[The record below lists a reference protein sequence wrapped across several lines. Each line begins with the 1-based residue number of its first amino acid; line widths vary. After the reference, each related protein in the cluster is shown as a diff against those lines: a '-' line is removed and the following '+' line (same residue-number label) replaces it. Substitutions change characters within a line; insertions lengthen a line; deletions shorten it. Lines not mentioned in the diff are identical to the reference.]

1 MTKPRQ
7 LGRVLVANRGE
18 IAVRVIRACR
28 AAGLPAVAVF
38 SDADRGARHVA
49 LADAAVH
56 VGPAPARESYLSI
69 PRLLAAA
76 REAGCGAVHPG
87 YGFLSEN
94 ADFGRAVEE
103 AGLIWIGPPPAAME
117 AMGSKISARERMRA
131 AGVPVVPGALIE
143 MFEENEENEE
153 KEKKKISLNGEEAGD
168 RAGARRAAPPRP
180 ATSGTLEEIP
190 SSVLSLGF
198 PVVVKASAGG
208 GGKGMRIV
216 RDASSLSEAISS
228 CRREALAAFGDA
240 TVYVEKYLPAP
251 RHIEV
256 QIFGDTFGNVVAL
269 GERECSLQRRHQ
281 KVIEECPSPAVTP
294 ELRARLQKVACDAAR
309 AVGYVNAGTV
319 EFLLEPSGTFYFL
332 EMNSRLQVEHPVTE
346 EAFGVDLVALQLR
359 IAAGEKLPELPSA
372 PAAHAIEAR
381 VYAED
386 PDAGFLPQAGR
397 LLTWIEPSGPGVR
410 VDSGVA
416 AGQLVDI
423 HYDPLLAKIVAK
435 GKDREEARTRLVA
448 ALRETVALGVTTNLS
463 WLVRLLEAAPVVRG
477 ELHTALVE
485 SLALPAP
492 GPPPDEVFEVAS
504 ALLTR
509 AAPEAGGLSARHAFP
524 SPFEERFRMGGA

>member
-1 MTKPRQ
+1 VTELRR

-18 IAVRVIRACR
+18 IAIRVIRACR
-28 AAGLPAVAVF
+28 TAGLPAVAVY

-49 LADAAVH
+49 LADAAVYI
-56 VGPAPARESYLSI
+56 GPAPASESYLSI

-76 REAGCGAVHPG
+76 RETGCGAVHPG

-94 ADFGRAVEE
+94 ADFARAVRD
-103 AGLIWIGPPPAAME
+103 AGMVWIGPPPEAME

-131 AGVPVVPGALIE
+131 AGVPIVPGALIE
-143 MFEENEENEE
+143 PSEEHED
-153 KEKKKISLNGEEAGD
+153 KEKISSNGEKGGTSA
-168 RAGARRAAPPRP
+168 AARRLASRLP
-180 ATSGTLEEIP
+180 ATSGTFKENL
-190 SSVLSLGF
+190 SSALSLGL

-216 RDASSLSEAISS
+216 RDAASLSEAIIS
-228 CRREALAAFGDA
+228 CRREALAAFGDS
-240 TVYVEKYLPAP
+240 TVYVEKYLSSP

-256 QIFGDTFGNVVAL
+256 QIFGDTHGNVVAL

-294 ELRARLQKVACDAAR
+294 ELRERLRNAACDAAR

-319 EFLLEPSGTFYFL
+319 EFLLEHSGAFHFL
-332 EMNSRLQVEHPVTE
+332 EMNTRLQVEHPVTE
-346 EAFGVDLVALQLR
+346 EAFGVDLVVLQLR
-359 IAAGEKLPELPSA
+359 VAAGERLPELPSA
-372 PAAHAIEAR
+372 PSAHAMEAR

-397 LLTWIEPSGPGVR
+397 LLAWIEPSGPGLR
-410 VDSGVA
+410 VDSGVTSGHA
-416 AGQLVDI
+416 VDV

-435 GKDREEARTRLVA
+435 GRNREEARGRLVA
-448 ALRETVALGVTTNLS
+448 ALGETVALGVATNLS
-463 WLVRLLEAAPVVRG
+463 WLKRLLEAGPVVRG
-477 ELHTALVE
+477 EMHTGLVE
-485 SLALPAP
+485 TLSLPAP
-492 GPPPDEVFEVAS
+492 PPSPGEVFEAAS
-504 ALLTR
+504 SVLSRAPAGPGGDSAR
-509 AAPEAGGLSARHAFP
+509 AAWP

>member
-1 MTKPRQ
+1 VTKLRQ

-28 AAGLPAVAVF
+28 TAGLPAVAVY

-49 LADAAVH
+49 LADAAAH

-76 REAGCGAVHPG
+76 RETGCGSVHPG

-94 ADFGRAVEE
+94 ADFARAVRN
-103 AGLIWIGPPPAAME
+103 AGLVWIGPPPEAME
-117 AMGSKISARERMRA
+117 AMGSKISAREKMRG
-131 AGVPVVPGALIE
+131 AGVPVVPGALIGPS
-143 MFEENEENEE
+143 EEHR
-153 KEKKKISLNGEEAGD
+153 KISSNGKEAEGS
-168 RAGARRAAPPRP
+168 AAARRVAAERP
-180 ATSGTLEEIP
+180 ATSGTFKEIP

-216 RDASSLSEAISS
+216 RDPSFLSEAIDS
-228 CRREALAAFGDA
+228 CRREALAAFGDS
-240 TVYVEKYLPAP
+240 TVYVEKYLSSP

-256 QIFGDTFGNVVAL
+256 QIFGDMHGNVIAL

-281 KVIEECPSPAVTP
+281 KVIEECPSSAVTP
-294 ELRARLQKVACDAAR
+294 DLRARLQNAACDAAR

-319 EFLLEPSGTFYFL
+319 EFLLEPSGSFYFL
-332 EMNSRLQVEHPVTE
+332 EMNTRLQVEHPVTE

-359 IAAGEKLPELPSA
+359 VAAGEPLPDLPSA
-372 PAAHAIEAR
+372 PSAHAIEAR

-397 LLTWIEPSGPGVR
+397 LLAWIEPSGPGVR
-410 VDSGVA
+410 VDSGVT
-416 AGQLVDI
+416 AGQAVDI
-423 HYDPLLAKIVAK
+423 HYDPLLAKVVAV
-435 GKDREEARTRLVA
+435 GRDREEARRRLVA
-448 ALRETVALGVTTNLS
+448 ALGEMVALGVATNLS
-463 WLVRLLEAAPVVRG
+463 WLRRLLEAAPVVRG
-477 ELHTALVE
+477 DLHTGLVE
-485 SLALPAP
+485 TLSPSAP
-492 GPPPDEVFEVAS
+492 SPPPDEVFEAAS
-504 ALLTR
+504 SVLSR
-509 AAPEAGGLSARHAFP
+509 AALERGGSSERGVFS
-524 SPFEERFRMGGA
+524 SPFEGWFRMGRV